1 MFCENVEGWGALVV
15 DFFQRTQGV
24 WSIDFISWQNA
35 FLEFVSVNFTI
46 LSQFQSLLVMQNSER
61 PFSHDFDCRIMELHL
76 PEVRKPSRVSPTMVP
91 VWQLLR
97 TRSQAVFI
105 VIFQIR
111 LFLWVCKPRKF
122 SINLHYKELD
132 WFSVCSMGYCSECSP
147 LVSVIIVL

>member
-61 PFSHDFDCRIMELHL
+61 PFSHDFDCRNMELHL
-76 PEVRKPSRVSPTMVP
+76 PEVRKPSRASPTMVP
-91 VWQLLR
+91 VRQLLR
-97 TRSQAVFI
+97 LHPLSSCFYCNFFKLDQYDSFYWFANRGKCQLIYIIKNLTGFQFVAWVI
-105 VIFQIR
+105 VANVAHQ
-111 LFLWVCKPRKF
+111 
-122 SINLHYKELD
+122 
-132 WFSVCSMGYCSECSP
+132 
-147 LVSVIIVL
+147 